1 MVQKCQT
8 LKKVGPPAK
17 IIGDVQMPSLLSWRP
32 CEAFIE
38 TGIAIFL
45 MVEDSRST
53 AALGHFSPYRGGR
66 TTTEAEGRPDPPG
79 AKTCTTR
86 DIASPSLI

>member
-1 MVQKCQT
+1 MVQKCQS
-8 LKKVGPPAK
+8 LKTVGPPAK

-32 CEAFIE
+32 SEAFIE

-53 AALGHFSPYRGGR
+53 AALGHFSPYRSGR
-66 TTTEAEGRPDPPG
+66 TTTEVEGRPDARDG
-79 AKTCTTR
+79 KA
-86 DIASPSLI
+86 DIAAVKSAA